1 MISRTKVRTI
11 YLFVAGAME
20 LMIALA
26 SSVYL
31 KVGSLPFWSV
41 MLTALMATG
50 SIVYFV
56 LNHDIDA
63 TK

>member
-41 MLTALMATG
+41 MLTALIAIG
-50 SIVYFV
+50 SIVYVV
-56 LNHDIDA
+56 LNHDTDA
-63 TK
+63 TE

>member
-31 KVGSLPFWSV
+31 KVGSLPFLAV
-41 MLTALMATG
+41 MLTALMAIG
-50 SIVYFV
+50 PIVYFV
-56 LNHDIDA
+56 LNHDMDT